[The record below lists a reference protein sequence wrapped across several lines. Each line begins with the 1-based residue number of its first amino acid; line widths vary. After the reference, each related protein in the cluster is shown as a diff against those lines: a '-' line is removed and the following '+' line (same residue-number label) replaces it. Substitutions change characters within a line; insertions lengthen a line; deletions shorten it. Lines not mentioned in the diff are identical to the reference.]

1 MKGRDNYEYMTAGSV
16 PRTICE
22 LAVPTIISMLVTAIY
37 NVADTYFVGRIDTQ
51 STAAIGISFSAMSVV
66 QAFGFF
72 FGHGSGN
79 YISRMLGAR
88 KTGHAETM
96 ATIGLF
102 SSFAAG
108 TVIAITGI
116 IFLGPLCMALG
127 STETILPYAKEY
139 LGIILI
145 GTPFMAASLTL
156 NNQIRF
162 KGNAKYAMVG
172 IISGALINIIMDP
185 ILIFGFDMGV
195 RGAAIATISGQI
207 IGFAALLFIDRRTG
221 TFSVSFRA
229 FKPTVRA
236 YIEIIK
242 GGLPSLLRQGLLS
255 ISTILLNVAA
265 KEYGDSAIAG
275 MAITTRIIYIL
286 NAIVIG
292 LGQGYQPVCG
302 FNYGA
307 KLYGRVC
314 EGFWFCVKAG
324 TLFFLTCSVLGYI
337 FAPEAVAIFRK
348 EDAMVIE
355 IGAEALRWQ
364 LIALPFGAFTL
375 VSNMMLQT
383 IRKAGRAALL
393 ASARQGLF
401 FIPCILILPH
411 LIGIRGVEM
420 TQAIADILSFLLAL
434 PLTLG
439 TLKEMKSLSQKQGV
453 ICTKSLKKS

>member
-1 MKGRDNYEYMTAGSV
+1 MKGRDNYEYMTTGSV

-172 IISGALINIIMDP
+172 IISGALINIILDP

-383 IRKAGRAALL
+383 IRKAGRAVLL

-439 TLKEMKSLSQKQGV
+439 TLKEMNSLSQKQGSSV
-453 ICTKSLKKS
+453 QNL

>member
-1 MKGRDNYEYMTAGSV
+1 MKGRDNFEYMTAGSV

-96 ATIGLF
+96 ATVGLF
-102 SSFAAG
+102 SSFLAG
-108 TVIAITGI
+108 TLIAATGL
-116 IFLGPLCMALG
+116 IFLTPICHALG
-127 STETILPYAKEY
+127 STDTILPYAKEY

-162 KGNAKYAMVG
+162 KGNAKYAMIG

-195 RGAAIATISGQI
+195 KGAAIATISGQI

-229 FKPTVRA
+229 FKPTARA
-236 YIEIIK
+236 YMEIIK

-307 KLYGRVC
+307 KLYGRVMD
-314 EGFWFCVKAG
+314 GFWFCVKAG
-324 TLFFLTCSVLGYI
+324 TLFFLTCSILGYI

-348 EDAMVIE
+348 EDATVIS
-355 IGAEALRWQ
+355 IGAHALRWQ

-401 FIPCILILPH
+401 FIPCILVLPH

-420 TQAIADILSFLLAL
+420 TQAVADILSFMLAL
-434 PLTLG
+434 PLTIS
-439 TLKEMKSLSQKQGV
+439 TLKEMNRLQKGCTGVQSL
-453 ICTKSLKKS
+453 

>member
-102 SSFAAG
+102 SSFAVG

-172 IISGALINIIMDP
+172 IISGALINIILDP

-439 TLKEMKSLSQKQGV
+439 TLKEMKSLSQKQGSSV
-453 ICTKSLKKS
+453 QNL

>member
-172 IISGALINIIMDP
+172 IISGAFINIILDP
-185 ILIFGFDMGV
+185 ILIFTFDMGV
-195 RGAAIATISGQI
+195 KGAAIATISGQI
-207 IGFAALLFIDRRTG
+207 IGFAALLLIDRRTG
-221 TFSVSFRA
+221 SFSVSFKA
-229 FKPTVRA
+229 FKPTVKA
-236 YIEIIK
+236 YVEIIK

-292 LGQGYQPVCG
+292 LGQGYQPLCG

-307 KLYGRVC
+307 RLYGRVMD
-314 EGFWFCVKAG
+314 GFWFCVKAG
-324 TLFFLTCSVLGYI
+324 TLFFLTCSILGYI

-439 TLKEMKSLSQKQGV
+439 TLKEMKSLSQKQGSSV
-453 ICTKSLKKS
+453 QNL

>member
-229 FKPTVRA
+229 FKPTAKA
-236 YIEIIK
+236 YMEIIK

-420 TQAIADILSFLLAL
+420 TQAIADILSFLLAM

-439 TLKEMKSLSQKQGV
+439 TLKEMKSLSQKQGSSV
-453 ICTKSLKKS
+453 QNL

>member
-1 MKGRDNYEYMTAGSV
+1 MKGKDNFEYMTARPV

-22 LAVPTIISMLVTAIY
+22 LAVPTIISMLVSAIY

-102 SSFAAG
+102 SSFLAG
-108 TVIAITGI
+108 TLIAVTGL
-116 IFLGPLCMALG
+116 IFLTPVCRALG
-127 STETILPYAKEY
+127 STDTILPYAREY

-162 KGNAKYAMVG
+162 KGNAKYAMIG

-185 ILIFGFDMGV
+185 ILIFTFDMGV
-195 RGAAIATISGQI
+195 KGAAIATISGQI
-207 IGFAALLFIDRRTG
+207 IGFAALLLIDRRTG
-221 TFSVSFRA
+221 SFSVSFKA
-229 FKPTVRA
+229 FKPTVKA
-236 YIEIIK
+236 YVEIIK

-292 LGQGYQPVCG
+292 LGQGYQPLCG

-307 KLYGRVC
+307 RLYGRVMD
-314 EGFWFCVKAG
+314 GFWFCVKAG
-324 TLFFLTCSVLGYI
+324 TLFFLTCSILGYI

-439 TLKEMKSLSQKQGV
+439 TLKEMKSLSQKQGSSV
-453 ICTKSLKKS
+453 QNL

>member
-1 MKGRDNYEYMTAGSV
+1 MKGRDNFEYMTAGSV

-96 ATIGLF
+96 ATVGLF
-102 SSFAAG
+102 SSFLAG
-108 TVIAITGI
+108 TLIAATGM
-116 IFLGPLCMALG
+116 IFLTPICHALG
-127 STETILPYAKEY
+127 STDTILPYAKEY

-162 KGNAKYAMVG
+162 KGNAKYAMIG

-229 FKPTVRA
+229 FKPTAKA
-236 YIEIIK
+236 YMEIIK

-307 KLYGRVC
+307 KLYGRVMD
-314 EGFWFCVKAG
+314 GFWFCVKAG
-324 TLFFLTCSVLGYI
+324 TLFFLTCSIQGYI

-348 EDAMVIE
+348 EDATVIS
-355 IGAEALRWQ
+355 IGAHALRWQ

-401 FIPCILILPH
+401 FIPCILVLPH

-420 TQAIADILSFLLAL
+420 TQAVADILSFMLAL
-434 PLTLG
+434 PLTIS
-439 TLKEMKSLSQKQGV
+439 TLKEMNRLQKGCTGVQSL
-453 ICTKSLKKS
+453 

>member
-1 MKGRDNYEYMTAGSV
+1 MKGRDNFEYMTAGSV

-96 ATIGLF
+96 ATVGLF
-102 SSFAAG
+102 SSFLAG
-108 TVIAITGI
+108 TLIAATGL
-116 IFLGPLCMALG
+116 IFLTPICHALG
-127 STETILPYAKEY
+127 STDTILPYAKEY

-172 IISGALINIIMDP
+172 IISGAFINIILDP

-229 FKPTVRA
+229 FKPTVKA
-236 YIEIIK
+236 YMEIIK

-307 KLYGRVC
+307 KLYGRVMD
-314 EGFWFCVKAG
+314 GFWFCVKAG
-324 TLFFLTCSVLGYI
+324 TLFFLTCSILGYI

-348 EDAMVIE
+348 EDATVIS
-355 IGAEALRWQ
+355 IGAHALRWQ

-401 FIPCILILPH
+401 FIPCILVLPH

-420 TQAIADILSFLLAL
+420 TQAIADILSFMLAL
-434 PLTLG
+434 PLTIS
-439 TLKEMKSLSQKQGV
+439 TLKEMNRLQKGRTGVQSL
-453 ICTKSLKKS
+453 

>member
-96 ATIGLF
+96 ATVGLF
-102 SSFAAG
+102 SSFLAG
-108 TVIAITGI
+108 TLIAATGL
-116 IFLGPLCMALG
+116 IFLTPICHALG
-127 STETILPYAKEY
+127 STDTILPYAKEY

-439 TLKEMKSLSQKQGV
+439 TLKEMKSLSQKQGSSV
-453 ICTKSLKKS
+453 QNL

>member
-1 MKGRDNYEYMTAGSV
+1 MKGRDNFEYMTAGSV

-96 ATIGLF
+96 ATVGLF
-102 SSFAAG
+102 SSFLAGSLIAA
-108 TVIAITGI
+108 TGL
-116 IFLGPLCMALG
+116 IFLTPICHALG
-127 STETILPYAKEY
+127 STDTILPYAKEY

-162 KGNAKYAMVG
+162 KGNAKYAMIG

-229 FKPTVRA
+229 FKPTAKA
-236 YIEIIK
+236 YMEIIK

-307 KLYGRVC
+307 KLYGRVMD
-314 EGFWFCVKAG
+314 GFWFCVKAG
-324 TLFFLTCSVLGYI
+324 TLFFLTCSILGYI

-348 EDAMVIE
+348 EDATVIS
-355 IGAEALRWQ
+355 IGAHALRWQ

-401 FIPCILILPH
+401 FIPCILVLPH

-420 TQAIADILSFLLAL
+420 TQAVADILSFMLAL
-434 PLTLG
+434 PLTIS
-439 TLKEMKSLSQKQGV
+439 TLKEMNRLQKGCTGVQSL
-453 ICTKSLKKS
+453 

>member
-439 TLKEMKSLSQKQGV
+439 TLKEMKSLSQKQGSSV
-453 ICTKSLKKS
+453 QNL

>member
-1 MKGRDNYEYMTAGSV
+1 MKGRDNFEYMTAGSV

-96 ATIGLF
+96 ATVGLF
-102 SSFAAG
+102 SSFLAG
-108 TVIAITGI
+108 TLIAATGLT
-116 IFLGPLCMALG
+116 FLTPICHALG
-127 STETILPYAKEY
+127 STDTILPYAKEY

-162 KGNAKYAMVG
+162 KGNAKYAMIG

-195 RGAAIATISGQI
+195 KGAAIATISGQI

-229 FKPTVRA
+229 FKPTAKA
-236 YIEIIK
+236 YMEIIK

-286 NAIVIG
+286 VIS
-292 LGQGYQPVCG
+292 L
-302 FNYGA
+302 FA
-307 KLYGRVC
+307 ASTTGRNC
-314 EGFWFCVKAG
+314 
-324 TLFFLTCSVLGYI
+324 
-337 FAPEAVAIFRK
+337 
-348 EDAMVIE
+348 M
-355 IGAEALRWQ
+355 
-364 LIALPFGAFTL
+364 
-375 VSNMMLQT
+375 
-383 IRKAGRAALL
+383 AA
-393 ASARQGLF
+393 
-401 FIPCILILPH
+401 
-411 LIGIRGVEM
+411 
-420 TQAIADILSFLLAL
+420 
-434 PLTLG
+434 
-439 TLKEMKSLSQKQGV
+439 
-453 ICTKSLKKS
+453 

>member
-1 MKGRDNYEYMTAGSV
+1 MKGRDNFEYMTAGSV

-96 ATIGLF
+96 ATVGLF
-102 SSFAAG
+102 SSFLAG
-108 TVIAITGI
+108 TLIAATGM
-116 IFLGPLCMALG
+116 IFLTPICHALG
-127 STETILPYAKEY
+127 STDTILPYAKEY

-162 KGNAKYAMVG
+162 KGNAKYAMIG

-229 FKPTVRA
+229 FKPTAKA
-236 YIEIIK
+236 YMEIIK

-286 NAIVIG
+286 
-292 LGQGYQPVCG
+292 

-307 KLYGRVC
+307 KLYGRVMD
-314 EGFWFCVKAG
+314 GFWFCVKAG
-324 TLFFLTCSVLGYI
+324 TLFFLTCSILGYI

-348 EDAMVIE
+348 EDATVIS
-355 IGAEALRWQ
+355 IGAHALRWQ

-401 FIPCILILPH
+401 FIPCILVLPH

-420 TQAIADILSFLLAL
+420 TQAVADILSFMLAL
-434 PLTLG
+434 PLTIS
-439 TLKEMKSLSQKQGV
+439 TLKEMNRLQKGCTGVQSL
-453 ICTKSLKKS
+453 

>member
-96 ATIGLF
+96 ATVGLF
-102 SSFAAG
+102 SSFLAG
-108 TVIAITGI
+108 TLIAATGL
-116 IFLGPLCMALG
+116 IFLTPICHALG
-127 STETILPYAKEY
+127 STDTILPYAKEY

-162 KGNAKYAMVG
+162 KGNAKYAMIG

-195 RGAAIATISGQI
+195 KGAAIATISGQI

-236 YIEIIK
+236 YMEIVK

-307 KLYGRVC
+307 KLYGRVMD
-314 EGFWFCVKAG
+314 GFWFCVKAG
-324 TLFFLTCSVLGYI
+324 TLFFLTCSILGYI

-348 EDAMVIE
+348 EDATVIS
-355 IGAEALRWQ
+355 IGAHALRWQ

-401 FIPCILILPH
+401 FIPCILVLPH

-420 TQAIADILSFLLAL
+420 TQAVADILSFMLAL
-434 PLTLG
+434 PLTIS
-439 TLKEMKSLSQKQGV
+439 TLKEMNRLQKGCTGVQSL
-453 ICTKSLKKS
+453 

>member
-108 TVIAITGI
+108 TVIGITGI

-172 IISGALINIIMDP
+172 IISGALINIILDP

-439 TLKEMKSLSQKQGV
+439 TLKEMNSLSQKQGSSV
-453 ICTKSLKKS
+453 QNL

>member
-1 MKGRDNYEYMTAGSV
+1 MKGRDNFEYMTAGSV

-96 ATIGLF
+96 ATVGLF
-102 SSFAAG
+102 SSFLAG
-108 TVIAITGI
+108 TLIAATGL
-116 IFLGPLCMALG
+116 IFLTPICHALG
-127 STETILPYAKEY
+127 STDTILPYAKEY

-162 KGNAKYAMVG
+162 KGNAKYAMIG
-172 IISGALINIIMDP
+172 IISGALVNIIMDP

-195 RGAAIATISGQI
+195 KGAAIATISGQI

-229 FKPTVRA
+229 FKPTVKA
-236 YIEIIK
+236 YMEIIK

-307 KLYGRVC
+307 KLYGRVMD
-314 EGFWFCVKAG
+314 GFWFCVKAG
-324 TLFFLTCSVLGYI
+324 TLFFLTCSILGYI

-348 EDAMVIE
+348 EDATVIS
-355 IGAEALRWQ
+355 IGAHALRWQ

-401 FIPCILILPH
+401 FIPCILVLPH

-420 TQAIADILSFLLAL
+420 TQAIADILSFMLAL
-434 PLTLG
+434 PLTIS
-439 TLKEMKSLSQKQGV
+439 TLKEMNRLQKGRTGVQSL
-453 ICTKSLKKS
+453 

>member
-1 MKGRDNYEYMTAGSV
+1 MKGRDNFEYMTAGSV

-96 ATIGLF
+96 ATVGLF
-102 SSFAAG
+102 SSFLAG
-108 TVIAITGI
+108 TLIAATGM
-116 IFLGPLCMALG
+116 IFLTPICHALG
-127 STETILPYAKEY
+127 STDTILPYAKEY

-162 KGNAKYAMVG
+162 KGNAKYAMIG

-229 FKPTVRA
+229 FKPTAKA
-236 YIEIIK
+236 YMEIIK

-307 KLYGRVC
+307 KLYGRVMD
-314 EGFWFCVKAG
+314 GFWFCVKAG
-324 TLFFLTCSVLGYI
+324 TLFFLTCSILGYI

-348 EDAMVIE
+348 EDATVIS
-355 IGAEALRWQ
+355 IGAHALRWQ

-401 FIPCILILPH
+401 FIPCILVLPH

-420 TQAIADILSFLLAL
+420 TQAVADILSFMLAL
-434 PLTLG
+434 PLTIS
-439 TLKEMKSLSQKQGV
+439 TLKEMNRLQKGCTGVQSL
-453 ICTKSLKKS
+453 

>member
-172 IISGALINIIMDP
+172 IISGALINIILDP

-314 EGFWFCVKAG
+314 EGFWFCVTAG

-439 TLKEMKSLSQKQGV
+439 TLKEMKSLSQKQGSSV
-453 ICTKSLKKS
+453 QNL

>member
-172 IISGALINIIMDP
+172 IISGAFINIILDP

-439 TLKEMKSLSQKQGV
+439 TLKEMKSLSQKQGLSV
-453 ICTKSLKKS
+453 QNL

>member
-1 MKGRDNYEYMTAGSV
+1 MKGRDNFEYMTAGSV

-96 ATIGLF
+96 ATVGLF
-102 SSFAAG
+102 SSFLAG
-108 TVIAITGI
+108 TLIAATGL
-116 IFLGPLCMALG
+116 IFLTPICHALG
-127 STETILPYAKEY
+127 STDTILPYAKEY

-162 KGNAKYAMVG
+162 KGNAKYAMIG

-229 FKPTVRA
+229 FKPTAKA
-236 YIEIIK
+236 YMEIIK

-307 KLYGRVC
+307 KLYGRVMD
-314 EGFWFCVKAG
+314 GFWFCVKAG
-324 TLFFLTCSVLGYI
+324 TLFFLTCSILGYI

-348 EDAMVIE
+348 EDATVIS
-355 IGAEALRWQ
+355 IGAHALRWQ

-401 FIPCILILPH
+401 FIPCILVLPH

-420 TQAIADILSFLLAL
+420 TQAVADILSFMLAL
-434 PLTLG
+434 PLTIS
-439 TLKEMKSLSQKQGV
+439 TLKEMNRLQKGCTGVQSL
-453 ICTKSLKKS
+453 